1 MLTSCK
7 VLESEE
13 VVPVSRS
20 PSTGIVVDHLCV
32 CVCVCVCGCDRGK
45 GVRGRSV
52 KANKCGRKK

>member
-32 CVCVCVCGCDRGK
+32 CVCVGGCDRGK